1 LNRRSALLSPLRRL
15 FHLEGQLFQNGVA
28 QATQVLVGLLLIR
41 QIILLLG
48 PTRYGVLSFA
58 LLVLS
63 FSSTLDGLRNL
74 LAKHIHDHDSNT
86 SLMPLLRSMERFNA
100 VLSLLAALA
109 AYLAIRILNP
119 QGFEGTSGPLLAA
132 CVGLTVA
139 QSPYCARLV
148 SQNQT
153 GLVALLRAL
162 YWLCV
167 FFGFYALALWGQP
180 ASRFIHLLFAATLVL
195 TLVYRAAGYRG
206 ISALGPLTQGGA
218 ALFLQLVGTGLLF
231 NALSAL
237 LSFGDRLMLV
247 RMGGAL
253 AFGRYA
259 VAYDLG
265 SKLTWFGFLVSA
277 SLFPAWSR
285 LFSDGDHRGFR
296 QRMAR
301 DLAWTGVLTVLLL
314 VPLLAAATLIGHLW
328 ARGMTWDPQ
337 LVLTLRLVLLAAA
350 LQGVGSLAAYGLIAS
365 RRMATV
371 LGAYA
376 LSAVLALTLGPLLV
390 IRFGT
395 VGAAST
401 FLLSRSAD
409 ILMLVALIHQRKH
422 HPREREENNPCPPH
436 ESKGPKTVG
445 DVSPDHE
452 DEKDL
457 KVDAHDEKRQ
467 AAKPVQSVL
476 NPK

>member
-1 LNRRSALLSPLRRL
+1 
-15 FHLEGQLFQNGVA
+15 VA
-28 QATQVLVGLLLIR
+28 QAAQVLVGLLLIR

-48 PTRYGVLSFA
+48 PTRYGALSFA

-74 LAKHIHDHDSNT
+74 LAKHIHDQDEGIG
-86 SLMPLLRSMERFNA
+86 LGPLLRSMERFNA
-100 VLSLLAALA
+100 ALSLLAALV
-109 AYLAIRILNP
+109 AYLAIRLLNP
-119 QGFEGTSGPLLAA
+119 HGFEGASGPLLAA

-153 GLVALLRAL
+153 GLVALVRAL

-167 FFGFYALALWGQP
+167 YFGFYALAIWGQP
-180 ASRFIHLLFAATLVL
+180 APRFILMLFVSTLAL
-195 TLVYRAAGYRG
+195 TAVYRAAGYRE
-206 ISALGPLTQGGA
+206 ISALGPLAPGSA
-218 ALFLQLVGTGLLF
+218 SLFLHLIGTGLFF

-247 RMGGAL
+247 RLGGPL

-277 SLFPAWSR
+277 TLFPVWSR
-285 LFSDGDHRGFR
+285 LFSDGDRRGFY
-296 QRMAR
+296 QRVFR
-301 DLAWTGVLTVLLL
+301 DLRWTLGFIVLIL
-314 VPLLAAATLIGHLW
+314 VPLLAATPILGHLW
-328 ARGMTWDPQ
+328 ARGVAWDPQ

-350 LQGVGSLAAYGLIAS
+350 IQGAGSLVAYGLIAS
-365 RRMATV
+365 RRMRTV

-376 LSAVLALTLGPLLV
+376 LSAGLTLALGPILV
-390 IRFGT
+390 VHFG
-395 VGAAST
+395 VAGAAGT

-409 ILMLVALIHQRKH
+409 ALMLVALIRHRKNDLSEQVENQPGASH
-422 HPREREENNPCPPH
+422 ETER
-436 ESKGPKTVG
+436 S
-445 DVSPDHE
+445 
-452 DEKDL
+452 
-457 KVDAHDEKRQ
+457 
-467 AAKPVQSVL
+467 
-476 NPK
+476 